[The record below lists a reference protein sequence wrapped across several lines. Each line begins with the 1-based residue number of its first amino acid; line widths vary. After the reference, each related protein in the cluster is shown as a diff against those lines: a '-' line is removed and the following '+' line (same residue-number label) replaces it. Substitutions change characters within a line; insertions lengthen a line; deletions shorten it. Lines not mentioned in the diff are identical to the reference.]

1 MHALLEPSTTHR
13 AFERLA
19 GWIAAHCEEAVERAG
34 GVPPTAAVVD
44 GDHAVHVWPLEWEW
58 LHDDAAAHRL
68 WRERL
73 LEEARAVAGRAMALA
88 LPGWVADDGT
98 IWVTDPGA
106 APPEPGWEEVV
117 VAEVADRHERRLM
130 VGLVRRRAHPGVA
143 PWHRAHLP
151 READPLAP
159 VIRVLR

>member
-44 GDHAVHVWPLEWEW
+44 GDHAVHVWSLEWEW
-58 LHDDAAAHRL
+58 LHDDAAARRL

-73 LEEARAVAGRAMALA
+73 PSSATQPGRATAIA
-88 LPGWVADDGT
+88 RPAGWPTTARSG
-98 IWVTDPGA
+98 
-106 APPEPGWEEVV
+106 
-117 VAEVADRHERRLM
+117 
-130 VGLVRRRAHPGVA
+130 
-143 PWHRAHLP
+143 
-151 READPLAP
+151 
-159 VIRVLR
+159 